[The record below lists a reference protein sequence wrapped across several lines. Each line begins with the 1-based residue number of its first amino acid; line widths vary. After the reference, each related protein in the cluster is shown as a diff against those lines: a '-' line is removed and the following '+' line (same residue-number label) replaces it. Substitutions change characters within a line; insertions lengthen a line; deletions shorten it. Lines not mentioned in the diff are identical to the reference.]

1 MKILYHTFAEF
12 LDNKERDSDVY
23 YCKIWEVLLVYIASH
38 RSRPAHK
45 GNKDLQPALQQSK
58 SMITEMLK

>member
-38 RSRPAHK
+38 RSRPAHRD
-45 GNKDLQPALQQSK
+45 NKVLQPALQQ
-58 SMITEMLK
+58 